1 MAHAREEIMLVENR
15 MTKEP
20 ITVDSVDLLIRASLK
35 MQAGGFRRLPV
46 VADGKLVGI
55 ITERDLRE
63 HRGHLEHT
71 KINGVM
77 TGNPLTVTPGTTLE
91 QAAQVMLER
100 QIGGLPVL
108 DEGRLV
114 GIITAS
120 DVLNAFLEVMG
131 ASRGGSTRIDF
142 VREGEEHGL
151 TEATRIIAR
160 EGGEVLGVGTYREKL
175 GENPICYLRLISGN
189 ADKIARALRVSG
201 FDVLG
206 VHRIGGEAR

>member
-1 MAHAREEIMLVENR
+1 MLVANR

-20 ITVDSVDLLIRASLK
+20 VTAESVDLLIRASHK

-120 DVLNAFLEVMG
+120 DVLNAFLDVMG

-142 VREGEEHGL
+142 VLEGEEHGL
-151 TEATRIIAR
+151 TEASRIIAR

-175 GENPICYLRLISGN
+175 GENPICYLRLIASN
-189 ADKIARALRVSG
+189 AEHIAKALRVSG

-206 VHRIGGEAR
+206 VHRIDGATK